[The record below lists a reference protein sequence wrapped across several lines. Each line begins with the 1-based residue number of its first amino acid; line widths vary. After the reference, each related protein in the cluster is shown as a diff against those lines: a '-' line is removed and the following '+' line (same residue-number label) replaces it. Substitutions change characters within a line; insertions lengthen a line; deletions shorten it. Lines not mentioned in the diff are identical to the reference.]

1 MSKSFEH
8 WLKIVESKK
17 FEALDGELN
26 SFGGVIPPEDK
37 WQSIQ
42 SKEYQNV
49 VNTGI
54 PFGDKLFIADDKDFF
69 LQNIG
74 KQIRFK
80 YDSTELYPKILQPK
94 VMASNDTVYEGT
106 WSLPNTEEKANK
118 LKELINQ
125 LENNPEYKF
134 RLEGHGTPNKKSID
148 LYYLFG
154 DDGLFD
160 RIGDLSTKGFDN
172 KEFNNLVASEI
183 KSDIKGLI
191 KHYSE
196 NPNNF
201 KDKFSDETL
210 NILKSINNAIKE
222 DLYFPKDKPTVNYE
236 EELKPF
242 LEEFIEDAFGT
253 GLAGYKLFDGGKT
266 ITIYQIGPQELEREM
281 WEYTAIDL
289 ITFLRKNNFDG
300 YEIGHY
306 DNKSCTIKI
315 QGTNEANNS
324 NYSLKDI
331 PNGEYKGSY
340 LGYEVY
346 IDSIDSGFRT
356 TTGYRNVSPFEC
368 TVIIKDG
375 HAIVYSKGGIN
386 FSDDETRDK
395 WKQKYKTLQEDPN
408 FKY

>member
-74 KQIRFK
+74 KKIRFK

-94 VMASNDTVYEGT
+94 IMASNE
-106 WSLPNTEEKANK
+106 
-118 LKELINQ
+118 
-125 LENNPEYKF
+125 
-134 RLEGHGTPNKKSID
+134 
-148 LYYLFG
+148 
-154 DDGLFD
+154 
-160 RIGDLSTKGFDN
+160 
-172 KEFNNLVASEI
+172 
-183 KSDIKGLI
+183 
-191 KHYSE
+191 
-196 NPNNF
+196 
-201 KDKFSDETL
+201 
-210 NILKSINNAIKE
+210 IKE
-222 DLYFPKDKPTVNYE
+222 DLYFPKNKPTSNYE

-289 ITFLRKNNFDG
+289 VTFLRKNNFDG

-315 QGTNEANNS
+315 QGTNEAHNS